1 MREFAT
7 FYDFF
12 KLPEEEAAAMIG
24 HPFREAARKHKNK
37 IIQNKTLYFPIGLS
51 DKWENYGYAT
61 GLIFVSPVWPETP
74 NYPKWFRCALASPDD
89 GDVDLDF
96 EGEEIIHRPAVLEFM
111 HSMPFEDTSIR
122 EVLEM
127 VQHHVKAGSLNGKKY
142 IG

>member
-1 MREFAT
+1 MQEFAT

-12 KLPEEEAAAMIG
+12 KLPEAEAAAMIG
-24 HPFREAARKHKNK
+24 QSFRETNK
-37 IIQNKTLYFPIGLS
+37 DTLYFPVGLS
-51 DKWENYGYAT
+51 NKWENYGHAT
-61 GLIFVSPVWPETP
+61 GLIFVSPIWPATP

-89 GDVDLDF
+89 GDADLDF

-142 IG
+142 EGGL